1 MIPVS
6 AYEINLC
13 VSPRWTDRVN
23 FPLHLVGGFPVPV
36 DVSKTIQE
44 KKHMMFVHLTITISA
59 NLSEVIIMNKNH
71 IAFRRPL

>member
-1 MIPVS
+1 MIPVR

-13 VSPRWTDRVN
+13 VSPRWTYGGN

-36 DVSKTIQE
+36 DVSKMIQE

-59 NLSEVIIMNKNH
+59 NLGEVIIMNENH